1 MADGMTSRERILAA
15 LRLERPDRVPYLE
28 IGVDPALAEH
38 LLGRPAPAAGSA
50 FSIEAQPRGVEDEKA
65 LARALNKDNIA
76 YVLRAP
82 VFADRAAGADGRLFY
97 TDGQIRSRAD
107 LGKLV
112 LPDPH
117 SDDLY
122 RGLAEFIAAKE
133 DFALTLI
140 TRAGFFPALLSMGME
155 RFFLALYDDR
165 PFVEEVL
172 DRYTDWSV
180 AVTERVC
187 SMDIDV
193 FISTDDLAWKQGPML
208 SLELFREL
216 VMPRFRR
223 VAAALAFA
231 SASQG
236 AQRAIPAAAS
246 AAAPVKKLWVMHSDG
261 NIVPLIPDLLSLG
274 INALHALE
282 PEALDIREVKRR
294 WGNRVCLIGNVSL
307 VTLGRGSAAQV
318 EAEAAGLIRD
328 LGPSGGYILSS
339 SNSLTSY
346 VPVENALA
354 LARAVL

>member
-1 MADGMTSRERILAA
+1 MELKESQMADSMTSRERVLAV
-15 LRLERPDRVPYLE
+15 LRLARPDRVPYLE
-28 IGVDPALAEH
+28 IGVDPALAEQ

-82 VFADRAAGADGRLFY
+82 VFADRVAGKDGRLFY
-97 TDGQIRSRAD
+97 ADGQIRSRAD
-107 LGKLV
+107 LDKLV

-155 RFFLALYDDR
+155 RFFLSLYDDR
-165 PFVEEVL
+165 PLVEEVL

-180 AVTERVC
+180 AVAERVC
-187 SMDIDV
+187 SMGIDV
-193 FISTDDLAWKQGPML
+193 FISTDDLAWKQGSML
-208 SLELFREL
+208 SLDLFREL
-216 VMPRFRR
+216 VMPRFSH
-223 VAAALAFA
+223 VAEKVTK
-231 SASQG
+231 
-236 AQRAIPAAAS
+236 P
-246 AAAPVKKLWVMHSDG
+246 WVMHSDG

-282 PEALDIREVKRR
+282 PETLDIREVKRR

-307 VTLGRGSAAQV
+307 VTLGRGTPAQV
-318 EAEAAGLIRD
+318 EAEASALIRD

-354 LARAVL
+354 LARTPRA